1 MKAHAAP
8 HKSRRPTPSG
18 VFAGGMQKGLL
29 HDSNV
34 PLPWEQ
40 RVSFSKDIAAG
51 MVYLLSKSIMH
62 RDLNSNNC
70 LVKEDCSVMVADFGL
85 ARIMRSDK
93 VRHGP

>member
-18 VFAGGMQKGLL
+18 VFAGGTPKGLL

-51 MVYLLSKSIMH
+51 MAYLHSKSMMH

-70 LVKEDCSVMVADFGL
+70 LIKEDCS
-85 ARIMRSDK
+85 
-93 VRHGP
+93 

>member
-1 MKAHAAP
+1 MEGYAVVMGPKLFIVSQGFQPAHAAP

-18 VFAGGMQKGLL
+18 VFAGGTLKGLF

-51 MVYLLSKSIMH
+51 MAYLH
-62 RDLNSNNC
+62 
-70 LVKEDCSVMVADFGL
+70 
-85 ARIMRSDK
+85 
-93 VRHGP
+93 

>member
-1 MKAHAAP
+1 MHITLSGGLRNSKQFHQRAHAAP

-18 VFAGGMQKGLL
+18 VFAGGTLKGLL

-51 MVYLLSKSIMH
+51 MAYLHSKSMMH

-70 LVKEDCSVMVADFGL
+70 LIKEDCFHSA
-85 ARIMRSDK
+85 
-93 VRHGP
+93 